1 MSLNEAKEFTTKLFK
16 NSNSL
21 QVCSIYHVRFHWIWE
36 TSEIHFLQRSTKSCR
51 RHFRK
56 NKSVWSSIYYY
67 YLHLNIIV
75 DGYCPIRRGGGFS
88 PTYQWQQIVIVYSR
102 RQATQAILLKNGP
115 FQASFFFIF
124 VFSTQL
130 TVNKCSINFD
140 DGLIR
145 TADLWYWKQLLYQL
159 SHNHCKNL
167 VKYSSIF
174 KALLDAF
181 RYLMLSLKNTSS
193 KVAYSS

>member
-130 TVNKCSINFD
+130 TVNKCSIKVLRMTGFKPRISGVRGD
-140 DGLIR
+140 ALP
-145 TADLWYWKQLLYQL
+145 TEPQPLLETQVWTW
-159 SHNHCKNL
+159 L
-167 VKYSSIF
+167 V
-174 KALLDAF
+174 
-181 RYLMLSLKNTSS
+181 
-193 KVAYSS
+193 